1 MGYLKAIGKE
11 LNEQHR
17 PIERDCDQGPN
28 GEGDQMRQDREK
40 EGVGLDLEPGGD
52 GIFIVMRLKH
62 GASDFSV

>member
-1 MGYLKAIGKE
+1 MIGSL
-11 LNEQHR
+11 LNQRHR
-17 PIERDCDQGPN
+17 SVEHGGDRDPN
-28 GEGDQMRQDREK
+28 DDGDQLRQRREK